1 MDGVMDFIHQEDR
14 DMVRENIRRAIEG
27 EGNYQVECRHFR
39 ADGTVGWMEG
49 KGRVIYDERT
59 RQPIRMIG
67 VCIDA
72 TERKRNEQ
80 AHLQLAAIV
89 DSSEDAIISADR
101 TDRIPTCNAAPER
114 IYQHPAPEISS

>member
-27 EGNYQVECRHFR
+27 EGKYQVECRHFR

-49 KGRVIYDERT
+49 KGSVIYDERT
-59 RQPIRMIG
+59 RQAIRMIG

-72 TERKRNEQ
+72 TGRKRNEQ
-80 AHLQLAAIV
+80 ARFHLAAIV
-89 DSSEDAIISADR
+89 DTSDDAIISADLAG
-101 TDRIPTCNAAPER
+101 RILTW
-114 IYQHPAPEISS
+114 